1 MKVME
6 VIDTVNMGVDRLLA
20 HLCALP
26 DDVLMHISHYLYAL
40 FCTRAPENTCHID
53 HCGETTNHSTIHRN
67 PSTCKYSIGVHCSEE
82 HHVTSDNR
90 NRAESFWANLR
101 HTF

>member
-1 MKVME
+1 
-6 VIDTVNMGVDRLLA
+6 MGVDRLLA

-53 HCGETTNHSTIHRN
+53 HCGETTNHSTT
-67 PSTCKYSIGVHCSEE
+67 SKSIYLQILYTVHCSEE